1 VSEPPEDDQDGE
13 CEDVG
18 VALVS
23 IRDILMS
30 QKDPVDEDIP
40 SKSLLFIVMPS
51 FFFQYFLCTD
61 FAHFYFH
68 THFSVT

>member
-1 VSEPPEDDQDGE
+1 MSEPPEDDQDGE

-51 FFFQYFLCTD
+51 FFFKY
-61 FAHFYFH
+61 FYFH

>member
-51 FFFQYFLCTD
+51 FFF
-61 FAHFYFH
+61 
-68 THFSVT
+68 